1 MLQSFANADALAQA
15 VASRWLDDVAT
26 AGPAGR
32 PLTVALSGG
41 RITAK
46 LFAEIVAQSRTRH
59 LPLERVH
66 FFWADERCVPPTDPE
81 SNFRLANELLFAPL
95 KLDPAQ
101 IHRLHGEAEPET
113 AAREADTELRRF
125 AIGGPDLPLLD
136 WVFLG
141 MGEDGHVA
149 SLFPGAGPEVRD
161 CPTPFLVIRHSPKPP
176 PTRIS
181 LSYRAI
187 AAARQVWVLVSGAG
201 KEAALHDSLAPGGLT
216 PLGRV
221 LNLRAETQLFTNL
234 PFPKVG

>member
-15 VASRWLDDVAT
+15 VATRWLDDVAA

-46 LFAEIVAQSRTRH
+46 LFAEIVAQSQARH
-59 LPLERVH
+59 LTLERLH
-66 FFWADERCVPPTDPE
+66 FFWADERCLPPTDPE

-95 KLDPAQ
+95 NLAAGQ
-101 IHRLHGEAEPET
+101 IHRLRGEEEPET
-113 AAREADTELRRF
+113 AAREADAEFLRL
-125 AIGGPDLPLLD
+125 APTGVLD

-161 CPTPFLVIRHSPKPP
+161 CSTPFLVIRHSPKPP

-221 LNLRAETQLFTNL
+221 LNLRAETQLFTDL
-234 PFPKVG
+234 LSPKP